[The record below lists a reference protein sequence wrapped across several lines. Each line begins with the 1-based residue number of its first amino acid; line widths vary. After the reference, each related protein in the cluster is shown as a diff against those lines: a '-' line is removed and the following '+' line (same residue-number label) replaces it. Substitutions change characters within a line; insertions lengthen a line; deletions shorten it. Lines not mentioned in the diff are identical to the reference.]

1 VTKVTV
7 EAVPLRPSAALTVV
21 KEDTTMTM
29 TNEPV
34 QIVTVTPSTADVRL
48 RSAGKAV
55 SIGRVQSSNGRW
67 CWQHRDGEQSSA
79 VAVSRSDAAEALV
92 QMDDY
97 SWRKHALPRQLR
109 CLSRMALIAL
119 NGEARGGQIQRN

>member
-1 VTKVTV
+1 MSAHEADSGTGRAGPRVTKVTV

-79 VAVSRSDAAEALV
+79 VAVSRSDAAEALASYHRAFKPQTRPGV
-92 QMDDY
+92 PV
-97 SWRKHALPRQLR
+97 RRLVF
-109 CLSRMALIAL
+109 
-119 NGEARGGQIQRN
+119 G